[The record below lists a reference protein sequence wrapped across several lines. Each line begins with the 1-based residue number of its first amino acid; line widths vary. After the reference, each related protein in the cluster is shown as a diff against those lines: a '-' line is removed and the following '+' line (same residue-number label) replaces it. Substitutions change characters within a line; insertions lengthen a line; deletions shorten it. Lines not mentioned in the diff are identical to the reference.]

1 MSEINTSVNM
11 NMNMDMDMDMDHL
24 VEERQDDLNISRED
38 DTHKNNNDHS
48 KQKCGI
54 FRFKFTDEVVS
65 KITDF
70 AKIHQFDDRHTYKE
84 AWEEWLVENEDL
96 VDNETRRLKT
106 IGYEHNVQDK
116 MFKSGRYYF
125 RKKSNVAV
133 KPVARREYISIDHT
147 ILEAM
152 DNHIRENIE
161 NSEYTPAKGYDGFCE
176 EYKDLL
182 AREIANLFKTKTINA
197 DDLSLKIKK
206 TYKNRYFIISRQ

>member
-1 MSEINTSVNM
+1 
-11 NMNMDMDMDMDHL
+11 
-24 VEERQDDLNISRED
+24 
-38 DTHKNNNDHS
+38 
-48 KQKCGI
+48 
-54 FRFKFTDEVVS
+54 
-65 KITDF
+65 
-70 AKIHQFDDRHTYKE
+70 
-84 AWEEWLVENEDL
+84 
-96 VDNETRRLKT
+96 
-106 IGYEHNVQDK
+106 
-116 MFKSGRYYF
+116 
-125 RKKSNVAV
+125 
-133 KPVARREYISIDHT
+133 T